1 MTTKKKKVVKKIIKK
16 SAPKKKV
23 AIKKKTVAKKSPAK
37 KVVKKVT
44 KKVVKKVAKKVVKK
58 AIKKSVKKIVKK
70 PVKKTVKKTIKKAVK
85 KVTKP
90 TQSAT
95 GNKRNIKVDVHH
107 LTRVEGHGNIII
119 DVKNG
124 VVKTCQWQVPEAP
137 RFFEAMVRDRHYLE
151 VARITSRICGICS
164 VGHTL
169 ASVKATEAALGIEI
183 TTQTENLRK
192 LLKHAENFDS
202 HILHI
207 FFLVAPDLLGAPSVF
222 PLVEKHGP
230 VVAMALRLKRLG
242 HEWGSLIG
250 GRTKHPTTVLTGCFS
265 KVPTVAELQELRA
278 KLLSHEQDLVTTGDL
293 VLSLAAK
300 IPNFN
305 RPTEYIAL
313 ASDDDYELYDGK
325 IKSTL
330 FDGSVETYKVSDYR
344 TVTNEYLTA
353 QSTAK
358 FAKNRLES
366 YAAGA
371 LARFNNNYEKLHV
384 NAKALAKKFGLQ
396 PICTNPFM
404 NSVAQLIE
412 VVNDV
417 YQSVALI
424 DKIIKNGLKDEPLV
438 KPTKFS
444 KGAGAVEVPRGI
456 LFHEYEYN
464 KDGMCISGNCIIP
477 TNQNHA
483 NIQKDFDALLP
494 FVMEHNYSNDEIRL
508 AFEMLVRAYDPCISC
523 STHYL
528 DIIIED

>member
-1 MTTKKKKVVKKIIKK
+1 M
-16 SAPKKKV
+16 
-23 AIKKKTVAKKSPAK
+23 
-37 KVVKKVT
+37 
-44 KKVVKKVAKKVVKK
+44 
-58 AIKKSVKKIVKK
+58 
-70 PVKKTVKKTIKKAVK
+70 
-85 KVTKP
+85 
-90 TQSAT
+90 
-95 GNKRNIKVDVHH
+95 KVDVHH
-107 LTRVEGHGNIII
+107 LTRVEGHGNIVI

-124 VVKTCQWQVPEAP
+124 IVKKCQWQVPEAP
-137 RFFEAMVRDRHYLE
+137 RFFEAMVRDRHYSE

-169 ASVKATEAALGIEI
+169 ASVKASEAALGIDI
-183 TTQTENLRK
+183 TEQTRNLRK

-242 HEWGSLIG
+242 HEWGALIG
-250 GRTKHPTTVLTGCFS
+250 GRTTHPTTV
-265 KVPTVAELQELRA
+265 VPGGFTKLPTEIELRELRA
-278 KLLSHEQDLVTTGDL
+278 KILAHEQDLVTTADL
-293 VLSLAAK
+293 VLSLAGK

-313 ASDDDYELYDGK
+313 SSDDDYELYSGE

-330 FDGSVETYKVSDYR
+330 YDGSIATYKVADYR
-344 TVTNEYLTA
+344 SVTNEYLTP

-358 FAKNRLES
+358 WTKNRHES

-371 LARFNNNYEKLHV
+371 LARFNNNYDKLHE
-384 NAKALAKKFGLQ
+384 KALAVATKFGLK

-404 NSVAQLIE
+404 NSVAQLVE

-424 DKIIKNGLKDEPLV
+424 DQILKDGIKDEPLV
-438 KPTKFS
+438 RPTKFS

-456 LFHEYEYN
+456 LFHEYEYD

-483 NIQKDFDALLP
+483 NIQKDFEALLP
-494 FVMEHNYSNDEIRL
+494 FVMNLNYNNDEIKL

-528 DIIIED
+528 DIIIEE